1 MKNNSKT
8 NKNSRAIID
17 IYSPTI
23 YPVELHVIRNMSI
36 DKIKSK
42 YNIDYTIDEDHS
54 WAYTISG
61 IYLPEKEGKNISIV
75 ILSDKLVSTKDILQK
90 VNTAAHEATHF
101 VLDVAEFVG
110 LEQSQKSQESYSYLL
125 GWATECI
132 FSTLYKK

>member
-1 MKNNSKT
+1 MKNNKSN
-8 NKNSRAIID
+8 NKSIVD

-61 IYLPEKEGKNISIV
+61 IYLPDKPGKNISIV
-75 ILSDKLVSTKDILQK
+75 ILTDGLLKCKDILQK

-101 VLDVAEFVG
+101 VLDVAEFIG

-132 FSTLYKK
+132 FSTLYRK

>member
-75 ILSDKLVSTKDILQK
+75 ILSDKLVSTKDIL
-90 VNTAAHEATHF
+90 
-101 VLDVAEFVG
+101 
-110 LEQSQKSQESYSYLL
+110 
-125 GWATECI
+125 
-132 FSTLYKK
+132 